1 MFAWL
6 PWQAKAGR
14 VRCGSAQ
21 PFAPLRWYGTLASTG
36 IVDTNSP
43 QTSGHV
49 HVWLVCAP
57 EMLLRS
63 LDCVCSSPRPDSAVR
78 LRMSLNLFRI
88 RRDSFRSALVLRR
101 NLESNSSDQTL
112 LLTRLERG
120 TARTIL
126 TAQWTDCDVCACIY
140 APDHAHR
147 YILPVFHETEC
158 LVCVRMVQECCEKR
172 LS

>member
-1 MFAWL
+1 MFARL

-43 QTSGHV
+43 QTSSHLHV
-49 HVWLVCAP
+49 CLVCAP
-57 EMLLRS
+57 EMLLRHWT
-63 LDCVCSSPRPDSAVR
+63 VCSSPRPDSAVR

-88 RRDSFRSALVLRR
+88 RLDSFGSALVLRL

-112 LLTRLERG
+112 LLTRLEREL
-120 TARTIL
+120 R
-126 TAQWTDCDVCACIY
+126 
-140 APDHAHR
+140 
-147 YILPVFHETEC
+147 
-158 LVCVRMVQECCEKR
+158 VQF
-172 LS
+172 